1 MCPSGTSSKED
12 QTKLTLKNPSIPSI
26 STHTFNES
34 KMKHIPPIFCTN
46 GSFHLKK
53 YYQNSNKIRN
63 KKTIKTLMLF
73 DSSNTQKYILFET
86 LNIIFLF
93 AILMCERKKSV
104 DQKRNMI
111 MN

>member
-1 MCPSGTSSKED
+1 
-12 QTKLTLKNPSIPSI
+12 
-26 STHTFNES
+26 
-34 KMKHIPPIFCTN
+34 
-46 GSFHLKK
+46 
-53 YYQNSNKIRN
+53 
-63 KKTIKTLMLF
+63 MLF

-93 AILMCERKKSV
+93 AILMCERKKLV